1 MFIESGQLP
10 EDKVLFSVF
19 MERLYDSMLKKAEE
33 RQQDV
38 TVMLL
43 DYPYYGGLCGLE
55 KYMEE
60 GPEKG
65 ICTTLYE
72 DDRKLDGSGY
82 APHLVE
88 LYSLC
93 DISVLFYSFGT
104 QFYSLKKGCE
114 IHIPIINHL

>member
-1 MFIESGQLP
+1 MKKRANGSLCDNFRTNRYDMEMPVKEKSVLFIESGQLP

-55 KYMEE
+55 NIWKKVQRKESVQHCMRMIESLMEAAMHR
-60 GPEKG
+60 
-65 ICTTLYE
+65 IW
-72 DDRKLDGSGY
+72 
-82 APHLVE
+82 
-88 LYSLC
+88 
-93 DISVLFYSFGT
+93 
-104 QFYSLKKGCE
+104 
-114 IHIPIINHL
+114 

>member
-1 MFIESGQLP
+1 
-10 EDKVLFSVF
+10 
-19 MERLYDSMLKKAEE
+19 
-33 RQQDV
+33 
-38 TVMLL
+38 MLL

-93 DISVLFYSFGT
+93 DISVCIKDTEIPL
-104 QFYSLKKGCE
+104 CE
-114 IHIPIINHL
+114 IEKVRKSGDWGVFKEKRWVMLLSGYKEPV

>member
-1 MFIESGQLP
+1 
-10 EDKVLFSVF
+10 
-19 MERLYDSMLKKAEE
+19 
-33 RQQDV
+33 
-38 TVMLL
+38 MLL

-93 DISVLFYSFGT
+93 DIFSMYQKIQKIPL
-104 QFYSLKKGCE
+104 CE
-114 IHIPIINHL
+114 IEKVRKIR

>member
-1 MFIESGQLP
+1 
-10 EDKVLFSVF
+10 
-19 MERLYDSMLKKAEE
+19 MLKKAEE

-55 KYMEE
+55 NIWKKVQRKESV
-60 GPEKG
+60 
-65 ICTTLYE
+65 TTLYE

-93 DISVLFYSFGT
+93 DISVCIKDTEIPL
-104 QFYSLKKGCE
+104 CE
-114 IHIPIINHL
+114 IESAKIR